1 MPAITISITGEPT
14 LAERLIMTFDISG
27 TGQDT
32 TSILPDSTPQRPTP
46 PPITGVVC
54 DLLSFTAAVHEDH
67 CATRQICAQNGMVRS
82 VNYAFMR
89 VWLSNIL
96 ITAIIPSAP

>member
-32 TSILPDSTPQRPTP
+32 TSILPDSTPQRPTSP
-46 PPITGVVC
+46 PCTTCEFSGFSY
-54 DLLSFTAAVHEDH
+54 LSLQDSQPRIDQ
-67 CATRQICAQNGMVRS
+67 CATRQICQNGNLLFV
-82 VNYAFMR
+82 V
-89 VWLSNIL
+89 
-96 ITAIIPSAP
+96 

>member
-32 TSILPDSTPQRPTP
+32 TSILPDSTPQRPP
-46 PPITGVVC
+46 PPPCTGRAVC
-54 DLLSFTAAVHEDH
+54 TIISAIMVAGRLQPRRDQ
-67 CATRQICAQNGMVRS
+67 CATSQECVQNGNCSIV
-82 VNYAFMR
+82 V
-89 VWLSNIL
+89 
-96 ITAIIPSAP
+96 